1 MDRRSLKSH
10 PLGFRL
16 EAKIGA
22 TTWRPVE
29 EVYPELSGNLYR
41 FASRNEAAAAKGQLK
56 NYLKAHCPK
65 AKVPI
70 RIAEVPQIACTA
82 ESKADKVE

>member
-1 MDRRSLKSH
+1 MYREPQKPKPQPSS
-10 PLGFRL
+10 FRL

-29 EVYPELSGNLYR
+29 ELYPELAGNSFK
-41 FASRNEAAAAKGQLK
+41 FASRNEAAVAKGQLK
-56 NYLKAHCPK
+56 NYLKIHRPK

-70 RIAEVPQIACTA
+70 RIAEVN
-82 ESKADKVE
+82 

>member
-1 MDRRSLKSH
+1 MERHRLKPH

-29 EVYPELSGNLYR
+29 EVFPELSRNSYWFPSGKE
-41 FASRNEAAAAKGQLK
+41 ASTAKGQLK
-56 NYLKAHCPK
+56 NYLKTHRAK

-70 RIAEVPQIACTA
+70 RIVEVAEVN
-82 ESKADKVE
+82 D